1 MHGECCGNRNSLAFA
16 TRQGL
21 DPAAP
26 QRVDPDLIDHL
37 LDALTHQRSRQSEIL
52 ETKGELGL
60 DILEH
65 ELRIG
70 MLKDKADVGRELT
83 WRMIPRIE
91 AADQDP
97 AAELAAGA
105 VWNQAIE
112 AAKQGRLSAA
122 GSPPEEDHLAG
133 VHRGRDVAQGRLFGL
148 RVAIADGLKRDDGH
162 GPRVKGW
169 R

>member
-1 MHGECCGNRNSLAFA
+1 MHGEGRGNRNALAFA
-16 TRQGL
+16 ARQGI

-37 LDALTHQRSRQSEIL
+37 LDAVTHQRSRQSEIL
-52 ETKGELGL
+52 ETKGELSL
-60 DILEH
+60 DVLEH

-83 WRMIPRIE
+83 RRMVPRVE
-91 AADQDP
+91 AADHDP

-112 AAKQGRLSAA
+112 APKQCRLSAA
-122 GSPPEEDHLAG
+122 RGSPAGAPLAA
-133 VHRGRDVAQGRLFGL
+133 VHRGREGARGRPAGF
-148 RVAIADGLKRDDGH
+148 RVGIAVGAKSAG
-162 GPRVKGW
+162 GPRPGLGA
-169 R
+169 